1 MNAWKA
7 AAIFCAITFIFHAK
21 SFGEGGPPLI
31 GDDPGTPGNGKW
43 EINIAYPL
51 LQTQTAT
58 TMDLGYID
66 ANYGLGDHIELSYQ
80 GGVLL
85 GKTSGQGWH
94 GGYDNSLL
102 GVKWRFL
109 DQEKSGVDMSI
120 YPQFGFNTTSSLGRL
135 GLANS
140 GLGAFFPVEIARTFG
155 KWEFDAELGYQYQQ
169 HDRDQWAGGP
179 IVGYLLNDRIE
190 LLAEARV
197 VCDQDFRSNNLILD
211 AGARVNL
218 VEHVQL
224 LFAAGRGLRN
234 DGDSPHLYLYAGL
247 GFTF

>member
-1 MNAWKA
+1 MNALTTLAVMCMTVVVIGA
-7 AAIFCAITFIFHAK
+7 A

-31 GDDPGTPGNGKW
+31 GDDPGTPGNGKF
-43 EINIAYPL
+43 EINVAYPY
-51 LQTQTAT
+51 LQTEHTT
-58 TMDLGYID
+58 TMDLGYVD

-85 GKTSGQGWH
+85 GKSAGQGWH

-102 GVKWRFL
+102 GLKWRFL
-109 DQEKSGVDMSI
+109 DQETNGVDMSI
-120 YPQFGFNTTSSLGRL
+120 YPQFGFNTTSSLARIGF
-135 GLANS
+135 ANS
-140 GLGAFFPVEIARTFG
+140 GVGGFMPVEIAKTFG
-155 KWEFDAELGYQYQQ
+155 KLELDGEFGYQYQE

-190 LLAEARV
+190 LLGEARFV
-197 VCDQDFRSNNLILD
+197 FDQDFRSNNLILD